1 MSHQLGPMSDAA
13 AKRTERWFFATTTTT
28 ITITIAGKD
37 GETVVCSL
45 LAGAMVPAF
54 CWHQAGSLAL
64 SQQVP
69 ALHHFLLFS
78 FLLPAMKYGSQWLRG
93 YRTRAETK
101 TQQQAQHQYKV
112 HPVGGRSGDVNG
124 EKGAVRKSAKM
135 RDSQTC
141 CILFYQCSGAQSE
154 WWNSQH
160 QHNNHRQWHSAQMDC
175 TFFISFH
182 FDLIQFHFHLWPSLW
197 PLSFSLLSCTFTFFF
212 PFFHYNLTCRAGVY
226 YYYFC
231 RKPGK

>member
-1 MSHQLGPMSDAA
+1 MLPPKELNADFLPLQPPPSLLQLRVKME
-13 AKRTERWFFATTTTT
+13 KLFF
-28 ITITIAGKD
+28 
-37 GETVVCSL
+37 VCSL

-78 FLLPAMKYGSQWLRG
+78 FLLPAMKYGSRWLRG

-175 TFFISFH
+175 TFFISFR
-182 FDLIQFHFHLWPSLW
+182 FDSI
-197 PLSFSLLSCTFTFFF
+197 SFSSLALTLASLFLSIVLHFYFLFSFFSLQLDLPSRGILLLFL
-212 PFFHYNLTCRAGVY
+212 P
-226 YYYFC
+226 
-231 RKPGK
+231 

>member
-1 MSHQLGPMSDAA
+1 MLPPKKLNADFLPLQPPPSLLQLRVKME
-13 AKRTERWFFATTTTT
+13 KLFF
-28 ITITIAGKD
+28 
-37 GETVVCSL
+37 VCSL

-69 ALHHFLLFS
+69 ALHYFLLFS
-78 FLLPAMKYGSQWLRG
+78 FLLPAMKYGSRWLRG

-124 EKGAVRKSAKM
+124 EKGAVRRSAKM

-154 WWNSQH
+154 
-160 QHNNHRQWHSAQMDC
+160 
-175 TFFISFH
+175 
-182 FDLIQFHFHLWPSLW
+182 
-197 PLSFSLLSCTFTFFF
+197 
-212 PFFHYNLTCRAGVY
+212 
-226 YYYFC
+226 
-231 RKPGK
+231 